1 VAEDGAP
8 VPAPTAPGAAPAQVL
23 RPSEAPKFA
32 AEVDTLWAGG
42 GPKKPRGGPGG
53 PMASGRGRLKDV
65 EPAISGLFD
74 VNDCSLGFAVL
85 LFCSVKHDKDITKLR

>member
-1 VAEDGAP
+1 MAEDGAP

-32 AEVDTLWAGG
+32 EVDILGAGG

-53 PMASGRGRLKDV
+53 PQWPRV
-65 EPAISGLFD
+65 EVD
-74 VNDCSLGFAVL
+74 
-85 LFCSVKHDKDITKLR
+85 